1 MIKITIPSE
10 YDGDTYSGES
20 DVLYFAFEEEN
31 IHKNENLKTLVE
43 GVIKEIRKIKI
54 IYNDDELTVDE
65 CLHAIK
71 YGLVIEI
78 ITTPIFSTYTN
89 GDLIGI
95 KNVLQNAIQTGAPF
109 ESIIKMVCI
118 HQKISDDLR
127 EMRSFASDVKN
138 MIIAE
143 AEMQLGKEQS

>member
-31 IHKNENLKTLVE
+31 IHKNENLKALVE
-43 GVIKEIRKIKI
+43 GIIKEVRKIKI
-54 IYNDDELTVDE
+54 IYNDDELTNEE

-71 YGLVIEI
+71 YGIDIDIETTIFEYRYASDDLVA
-78 ITTPIFSTYTN
+78 
-89 GDLIGI
+89 I
-95 KNVLQNAIQTGAPF
+95 KNVLQNAIEAGAPF

-143 AEMQLGKEQS
+143 AEVQLC

>member
-10 YDGDTYSGES
+10 YDGDTYSGEGN
-20 DVLYFAFEEEN
+20 VMYFAFEEEN
-31 IHKNENLKTLVE
+31 IHKNENLKALVE
-43 GVIKEIRKIKI
+43 GIIKEVRKIKI
-54 IYNDDELTVDE
+54 TYNDDELTSDE

-71 YGLVIEI
+71 YGIDIDIETTIFEYRYASDDLVA
-78 ITTPIFSTYTN
+78 
-89 GDLIGI
+89 I
-95 KNVLQNAIQTGAPF
+95 KNVLQNAIEAGAPF

-127 EMRSFASDVKN
+127 EMRSFVSDVKN

-143 AEMQLGKEQS
+143 AEAQLAKE

>member
-10 YDGDTYSGES
+10 YDGDNYIGEGN
-20 DVLYFAFEEEN
+20 VLYFAFEEEN
-31 IHKNENLKTLVE
+31 IHKYENLRALVE
-43 GVIKEIRKIKI
+43 GVIEEVRKIPYI
-54 IYNDDELTVDE
+54 HLIHDGGLTSDE

-71 YGLVIEI
+71 YGIYIDIE
-78 ITTPIFSTYTN
+78 TTIFESRYAS
-89 GDLIGI
+89 GDLMTI
-95 KNVLQNAIQTGAPF
+95 KNVLINAIEAGAPF

-143 AEMQLGKEQS
+143 AEVQLC

>member
-1 MIKITIPSE
+1 MIKIAIPSE

-43 GVIKEIRKIKI
+43 GVIKEVRKIKI

-71 YGLVIEI
+71 YGIDIDIE
-78 ITTPIFSTYTN
+78 TTIFESRYAS
-89 GDLIGI
+89 GDLVAI
-95 KNVLQNAIQTGAPF
+95 KNVLQNAI
-109 ESIIKMVCI
+109 E
-118 HQKISDDLR
+118 QKISDDLH
-127 EMRSFASDVKN
+127 EILSFASDVKN

-143 AEMQLGKEQS
+143 AEVQLC

>member
-31 IHKNENLKTLVE
+31 IHKNENLKALVE
-43 GVIKEIRKIKI
+43 GIIKEVRKIKI
-54 IYNDDELTVDE
+54 IYNDNELTNDK

-71 YGLVIEI
+71 YGIGIDIETTIFESRYASDDLVA
-78 ITTPIFSTYTN
+78 
-89 GDLIGI
+89 I
-95 KNVLQNAIQTGAPF
+95 KNVLQNAIEAGAPF

-127 EMRSFASDVKN
+127 EMRSFVSDVKN
-138 MIIAE
+138 MIVAE
-143 AEMQLGKEQS
+143 AEVQLC

>member
-10 YDGDTYSGES
+10 YDGDTYSGEGN
-20 DVLYFAFEEEN
+20 VLYFPNDDKN
-31 IHKNENLKTLVE
+31 IHEKENLKVLVE
-43 GVIKEIRKIKI
+43 WIIEEVRKIKI
-54 IYNDDELTVDE
+54 IYNDDELTSDE

-71 YGLVIEI
+71 YGIDIDIETTIFESRYSSDDLV
-78 ITTPIFSTYTN
+78 
-89 GDLIGI
+89 GI

-143 AEMQLGKEQS
+143 AEVLLC

>member
-1 MIKITIPSE
+1 MIKITIPAE
-10 YDGDTYSGES
+10 YDGDIYSGEGN
-20 DVLYFAFEEEN
+20 VLYFAFEKEN
-31 IHKNENLKTLVE
+31 IHKYENLRALVE

-54 IYNDDELTVDE
+54 IYNDDELTSDE

-71 YGLVIEI
+71 YGIYIDIE
-78 ITTPIFSTYTN
+78 TTIFESRYAS
-89 GDLIGI
+89 GDLMTI
-95 KNVLQNAIQTGAPF
+95 KNVLINAIEAGAPF

-143 AEMQLGKEQS
+143 AEVQLC